1 MSKEFW
7 NDRFSTEE
15 YIYGTEPNEFFKEQV
30 SSIKPGK
37 ILLPAEGEGRNAV
50 YAASLGWSVDA
61 VDFSEVAKQKAL
73 KLAESKSV
81 HINYFISDLSEFYY
95 PLNHYD
101 VIGIFFLHLPSEIR
115 LNVHSKFVTSLKS
128 GGRIIL
134 EVFNKNQINNTS
146 GGPKDLDLLYD
157 EQDILDSFQRLDN
170 LLLES
175 LTINLNEGNHHQGK
189 ADVIR
194 YVGIKK

>member
-7 NDRFSTEE
+7 NERFSTED
-15 YIYGTEPNEFFKEQV
+15 YIYGTEPNEFFKEQIQL
-30 SSIKPGK
+30 IKPGK
-37 ILLPAEGEGRNAV
+37 ILLPAEGEGRNGV
-50 YAASLGWSVDA
+50 YAASIGWSVDA
-61 VDFSEVAKQKAL
+61 VDFSVVAKEKAL
-73 KLAESKSV
+73 KLAETKSV
-81 HINYFISDLSEFYY
+81 KINYFISDLSDFKY
-95 PLNHYD
+95 PQNYYD
-101 VIGIFFLHLPSEIR
+101 VVGIFFLHLPYEDRI
-115 LNVHSKFVTSLKS
+115 NIHSKLVSSLKP

-134 EVFNKNQINNTS
+134 EVFNKNQIHNSS
-146 GGPKDLDLLYD
+146 GGPKDLELLYD
-157 EQDILDSFQRLDN
+157 EKDVLDSFAGMDT